1 MKRNI
6 TILVSLLAMI
16 VIFAGCSSK
25 IEDEL
30 ITVQTDMKDNVA
42 DSMTGVA
49 DDFEQK
55 GMEVEN
61 GDISPEEF
69 IDFYEAEVQ
78 PVIDE
83 KRQYLADYEAPST
96 DEAKEYYTV
105 LTDGM
110 NLALDV
116 IEDSANLMVGLLD
129 DSMSEEEFFELG
141 EELESV
147 VDELDKK
154 DEEITKMQSDLEDE
168 YNIEFEDIEL
178 E

>member
-30 ITVQTDMKDNVA
+30 ITIQTDMKENVA

-49 DDFEQK
+49 DDFKQK

-61 GDISPEEF
+61 SEISIEEF
-69 IDFYEAEVQ
+69 IDFYEAEVK

-83 KRQYLADYEAPST
+83 KRQYFADYEATSIE
-96 DEAKEYYTV
+96 EAKEYYTV

-110 NLALDV
+110 NLALD
-116 IEDSANLMVGLLD
+116 
-129 DSMSEEEFFELG
+129 
-141 EELESV
+141 
-147 VDELDKK
+147 
-154 DEEITKMQSDLEDE
+154 
-168 YNIEFEDIEL
+168 
-178 E
+178 